1 MVYSCCPP
9 YRPAAAGQRGYD
21 LPNMASSG
29 FRQCLNLKSWRALLP
44 SVWHGIGSWKRFLE
58 FWRYENRP
66 FARFQTIFILTGLNT
81 RIYSNLFKS
90 QVYHSGNATQI
101 ICARSRNRSSHN
113 IFAPLKLYF
122 KAWPIN
128 SLMGFSIKKEQ
139 QVTIFG
145 RCSNVGNY
153 TKTHFF
159 NTFIISSAISGIVK
173 QLSDLASVIFSL
185 EIFISRLN
193 ENPNRTLQSIS

>member
-1 MVYSCCPP
+1 
-9 YRPAAAGQRGYD
+9 
-21 LPNMASSG
+21 
-29 FRQCLNLKSWRALLP
+29 
-44 SVWHGIGSWKRFLE
+44 
-58 FWRYENRP
+58 
-66 FARFQTIFILTGLNT
+66 
-81 RIYSNLFKS
+81 
-90 QVYHSGNATQI
+90 
-101 ICARSRNRSSHN
+101 
-113 IFAPLKLYF
+113 
-122 KAWPIN
+122 
-128 SLMGFSIKKEQ
+128 MGFSIKKEQ